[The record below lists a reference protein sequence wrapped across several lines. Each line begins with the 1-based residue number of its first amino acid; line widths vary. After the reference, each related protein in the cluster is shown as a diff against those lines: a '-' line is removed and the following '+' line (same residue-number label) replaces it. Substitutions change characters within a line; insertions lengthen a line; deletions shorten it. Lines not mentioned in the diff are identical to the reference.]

1 MVTTHNGAAAAR
13 LHAALGA
20 ADSSDRLQAALT
32 AGTYP
37 EPEYLEV
44 LVARCADESDFGVRE
59 MLTWSLTRQPAAL
72 TVPRLVAEV
81 RAPTAQARSQALHTL
96 SKIGDS
102 RGWAAISEVLLQD
115 PDDDVA
121 RSAWRAA
128 VLLVPA
134 ENAAWLAEQLATQLG
149 RGNREVQLSL
159 GRAFSVLGDAAL
171 PALER
176 AAATGEVE
184 ARVRA
189 LVAIRLIADPDE
201 GYESALFESR
211 RLVEREGSAEPSQSA

>member
-1 MVTTHNGAAAAR
+1 MTTTHNGAAAAR

-59 MLTWSLTRQPAAL
+59 MLTWSLTRQPADL
-72 TVPRLVAEV
+72 VVPRLLLEV
-81 RAPTAQARSQALHTL
+81 RAPATQARSQALHTL
-96 SKIGDS
+96 SKIGDP
-102 RGWAAISEVLLQD
+102 RGWAAISVALLQD

-128 VLLVPA
+128 VVLVPIDH
-134 ENAAWLAEQLATQLG
+134 AAWLAEQLTTQLD
-149 RGNREVQLSL
+149 RGSREVQLSL
-159 GRAFSVLGDAAL
+159 GRAFSALGDAAV
-171 PALER
+171 PALEQAGAR
-176 AAATGEVE
+176 GGAEIGVRVAA
-184 ARVRA
+184 
-189 LVAIRLIADPDE
+189 AIRLIRDPDE
-201 GYESALFESR
+201 GYESALYEAR
-211 RLVEREGSAEPSQSA
+211 RALEGWG